1 MNLKLHYPAILL
13 SIIMIVAFAT
23 DAKAQTPTQN
33 YGAHIISG
41 NHSYGHSEDK
51 PFAMHS
57 VMKFPQA
64 LYVAEYLCTNGL
76 SLGDSILVVKDSLDA
91 NTWSPMLATFH
102 GERHF
107 SYAELLQWSLSQSD
121 NNACDILF
129 KACGSPHE
137 VEKYIDSLGFNNIH
151 IRLTEKEMRQNPQR
165 AIENSSTPSDMTR
178 LLETFYRHKDEKAS
192 RT

>member
-151 IRLTEKEMRQNPQR
+151 IPLTE
-165 AIENSSTPSDMTR
+165 
-178 LLETFYRHKDEKAS
+178 
-192 RT
+192 

>member
-76 SLGDSILVVKDSLDA
+76 SLGD
-91 NTWSPMLATFH
+91 
-102 GERHF
+102 
-107 SYAELLQWSLSQSD
+107 
-121 NNACDILF
+121 
-129 KACGSPHE
+129 
-137 VEKYIDSLGFNNIH
+137 
-151 IRLTEKEMRQNPQR
+151 
-165 AIENSSTPSDMTR
+165 
-178 LLETFYRHKDEKAS
+178 
-192 RT
+192 